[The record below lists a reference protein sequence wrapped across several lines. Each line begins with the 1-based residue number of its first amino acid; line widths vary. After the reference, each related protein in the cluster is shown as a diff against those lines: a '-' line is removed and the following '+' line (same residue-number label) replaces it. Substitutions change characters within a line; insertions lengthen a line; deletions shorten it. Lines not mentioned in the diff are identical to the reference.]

1 VDLRDLVVTKDHK
14 VTRHKVTKGLKGRQ
28 SKDLKVPLD
37 LHHKVMLDRQD
48 LQGLKDPPVQL
59 VILHKDLEVLL
70 ETPQKV
76 LLADKDPLTQGLQDQ
91 QVTKVQLVQK
101 VLKDRPHLK
110 VLRVIKDLQHRR
122 EHLVPQD
129 LRVTKDQEDLKGD
142 QVIRD
147 LWVPRDQ

>member
-1 VDLRDLVVTKDHK
+1 MV
-14 VTRHKVTKGLKGRQ
+14 RQ
-28 SKDLKVPLD
+28 
-37 LHHKVMLDRQD
+37 
-48 LQGLKDPPVQL
+48 
-59 VILHKDLEVLL
+59 VIRAKDLEVLL